1 MSLPAP
7 LMFTVGLIDQITKP
21 IAKISNRI
29 NDLSATYQAGTMQM
43 ASGIGGVVASG
54 FALQNAL
61 MPAIEMDRA
70 LGEVESL
77 GVRDSALKMLAQN
90 SYEYALKYGASAV
103 DFVRSSYDIQSAI
116 GGLNDADLSRF
127 TMASN
132 VLAKATKADA
142 ATVTSYMGTMYGIFK
157 NDAKNMGEGAW
168 IERVTGMTAS
178 AVVAFKTDGKKMS
191 DAFAALGASAG
202 LAPLEE
208 QMAIM
213 GTLQATMEG
222 SESATKYK
230 SFLAGVGKAQKALN
244 LQFADANGNMLP
256 MIDIL
261 NKIKGKYGD
270 TISVAEGDQLATAFG
285 SQEAVSLVKLLLN
298 DIDGLAGSINQLGK
312 VNGMEQAEK
321 MAAAMTDQSE
331 RLSQSWFVIRAAF
344 GAAILPAFNQFV
356 GKLANM
362 SSSVIDFTSKFP
374 NITRWLGYFGIGLL
388 LAVAAGGLFT
398 IMMGAGK
405 MAMTTW
411 AGAAAVWNG
420 AIWLVNAGLVKL
432 RAVMLAVNIAMY
444 ANPIGFL
451 IAGIAAAIVAV
462 GAMIYY
468 WDDLKATI
476 SEWGWIKAVG
486 DFFGEM
492 ITGLKNE
499 FISFYNWIAS
509 KLNNLPGV
517 DIELK
522 PIVEPVDTRKL
533 QNATKLP
540 ENMPN
545 QQAMPQW
552 MQRQASND
560 TGAFNG
566 ALPKHAGSLPK
577 MGVPEQLNQQ
587 LNVQRNLPAPYK
599 PEPLTQQQHLQLVRP
614 AAYVP
619 EQLNQ
624 QLNVQRNLPK
634 PYAPENLTQQQH
646 LQLVKPAAYV
656 PEQVNQQLNMQ
667 RNLPK
672 PYQPEAVTQKQ
683 QLQLVKPADY
693 VPEALSQQ
701 LNVHRNLPKPY
712 QPEAVTQQQ
721 LQLVKPAAY
730 TPEAVTQQQ
739 KLQLVKPATY
749 MPEALNQ
756 QLNVQ
761 RNLPKPYQP
770 EAVTQQ
776 QQLQLVT
783 PAAYVP
789 EALSQQLNVQRN
801 LPQPY
806 TPEKLQQ
813 QLDIKPVATDT
824 LASAITPKY
833 NQQAAVSAQA
843 VRKATQT
850 VSNGKTISFG
860 DVIVQNPPKNW
871 SLSELA
877 DQQEL
882 RTA

>member
-21 IAKISNRI
+21 IAKISNRL
-29 NDLSATYQAGTMQM
+29 NDLSANYQTGTMQM

-77 GVRDSALKMLAQN
+77 GVRDSALKMLSEN
-90 SYEYALKYGASAV
+90 SYQYALKYGASAV

-142 ATVTSYMGTMYGIFK
+142 ATVTNYMGTMYGIFK

-312 VNGMEQAEK
+312 VNGMDQAEK
-321 MAAAMTDQSE
+321 MAAAMTDQSD
-331 RLSQSWFVIRAAF
+331 RLTQSWFVIRAAF
-344 GAAILPAFNQFV
+344 GAAVLPAFNEFV
-356 GKLANM
+356 GKIASM
-362 SSSVIDFTSKFP
+362 GESVIWFTGMFP
-374 NITRWLGYFGIGLL
+374 NITRWLGYFAIGLM
-388 LAVAAGGLFT
+388 LAVAAGGLVT
-398 IMMGAGK
+398 LMLGAGK
-405 MAMTTW
+405 MAFTTW
-411 AGAAAVWNG
+411 KLGADAAAW
-420 AIWLVNAGLVKL
+420 AGTKYT
-432 RAVMLAVNIAMY
+432 AVMKTMRAWTLAVNLAMA

-451 IAGIAAAIVAV
+451 IAGIGLAIVAV
-462 GAMIYY
+462 GAIIYY
-468 WDDLKATI
+468 WDELKATV

-492 ITGLKNE
+492 ITGIQNQ
-499 FISFYNWIAS
+499 FISFYNWIAG
-509 KLNNLPGV
+509 KLNTLPGV

-522 PIVEPVDTRKL
+522 PIVGPVDTQKL

-540 ENMPN
+540 ENMPS
-545 QQAMPQW
+545 QLAMPQW
-552 MQRQASND
+552 MQRQAAND
-560 TGAFNG
+560 TGVFSST
-566 ALPKHAGSLPK
+566 LPKHAGLLPE
-577 MGVPEQLNQQ
+577 MGVPEQLSQQ
-587 LNVQRNLPAPYK
+587 LSVQRNLPAPYA
-599 PEPLTQQQHLQLVRP
+599 PEPVIQQQHLQLVKP

-624 QLNVQRNLPK
+624 QLNVQRNLP
-634 PYAPENLTQQQH
+634 A
-646 LQLVKPAAYV
+646 
-656 PEQVNQQLNMQ
+656 
-667 RNLPK
+667 
-672 PYQPEAVTQKQ
+672 
-683 QLQLVKPADY
+683 
-693 VPEALSQQ
+693 
-701 LNVHRNLPKPY
+701 
-712 QPEAVTQQQ
+712 
-721 LQLVKPAAY
+721 
-730 TPEAVTQQQ
+730 
-739 KLQLVKPATY
+739 
-749 MPEALNQ
+749 
-756 QLNVQ
+756 
-761 RNLPKPYQP
+761 
-770 EAVTQQ
+770 
-776 QQLQLVT
+776 
-783 PAAYVP
+783 
-789 EALSQQLNVQRN
+789 
-801 LPQPY
+801 PY

-813 QLDIKPVATDT
+813 QVDIKPVASDM

-833 NQQAAVSAQA
+833 NQQAAASAQA
-843 VRKATQT
+843 SRKASQS
-850 VSNGKTISFG
+850 VSTGKTISFG

-871 SLSELA
+871 SLAELA